1 MISIFNYDGFSSD
14 DRFEVVKKV
23 SDYMRLYSHYILPK
37 FDDDT
42 LNEKSNL
49 NEFIKGVQI
58 L

>member
-1 MISIFNYDGFSSD
+1 
-14 DRFEVVKKV
+14 
-23 SDYMRLYSHYILPK
+23 MRLYSHYILPK